1 MVVGQRAVAV
11 ADCVVDQPRWVLACL
26 SERRLPPTS
35 LLLFVRSGNTPCL
48 GGIGPIA
55 LASGLG
61 KLFLGG
67 GSPGVGKL

>member
-1 MVVGQRAVAV
+1 MVGQRVVAV
-11 ADCVVDQPRWVLACL
+11 VARVVDQPQWVLACL

-35 LLLFVRSGNTPCL
+35 LLLFVRSGNTPCF
-48 GGIGPIA
+48 GGVGPIG
-55 LASGLG
+55 LASGLR